1 MSQPKHISEI
11 MHQLV
16 MNNPNDPWAKI
27 LRRCPFIQREMI
39 KKGYMSLDDLSDEE
53 LDTLIKFD
61 CANPEEKEAD
71 ND

>member
-16 MNNPNDPWAKI
+16 LNNPNDPWAKI

-39 KKGYMSLDDLSDEE
+39 KKGYMSLDDLSG
-53 LDTLIKFD
+53 LTCKVPCLSYPKIL
-61 CANPEEKEAD
+61 
-71 ND
+71 

>member
-16 MNNPNDPWAKI
+16 QNNPNDPWAKI

-53 LDTLIKFD
+53 LDTLIEFD
-61 CANPEEKEAD
+61 CSNPEEKEAD

>member
-27 LRRCPFIQREMI
+27 LRSCPFIQREMI

-53 LDTLIKFD
+53 LDTLIEFD
-61 CANPEEKEAD
+61 CSNPEEKEAD